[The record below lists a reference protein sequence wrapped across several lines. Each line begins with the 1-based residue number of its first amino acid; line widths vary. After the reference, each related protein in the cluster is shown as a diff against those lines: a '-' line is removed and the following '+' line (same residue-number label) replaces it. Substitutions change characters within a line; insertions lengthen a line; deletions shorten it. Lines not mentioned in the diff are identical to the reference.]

1 MRRFLPDIEAIAW
14 IWLAHALVF
23 LLNHLWDIELP
34 GLLLLA
40 FFLLAYTATG
50 IRVLYRSAKAQRRK
64 LFWTIT
70 LSLFLGMT
78 AWDLSRWA
86 FYHWVEPDAK
96 SRQVEQAMERWQE
109 RFRQRGR
116 TVSPEEIEAQ
126 RENFLASY
134 EQPLRISSVGGNL
147 FMAFVIGGICMGV
160 APALD
165 GKNS

>member
-1 MRRFLPDIEAIAW
+1 M
-14 IWLAHALVF
+14 
-23 LLNHLWDIELP
+23 
-34 GLLLLA
+34 
-40 FFLLAYTATG
+40 
-50 IRVLYRSAKAQRRK
+50 
-64 LFWTIT
+64 
-70 LSLFLGMT
+70 
-78 AWDLSRWA
+78 A